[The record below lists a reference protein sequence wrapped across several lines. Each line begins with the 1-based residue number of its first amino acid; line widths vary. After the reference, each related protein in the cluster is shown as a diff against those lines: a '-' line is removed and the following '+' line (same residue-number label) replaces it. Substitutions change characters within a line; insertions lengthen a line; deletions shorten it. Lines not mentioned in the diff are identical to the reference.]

1 MELVEDMSA
10 RDGAL
15 DRAIKG
21 IEKSFGKGCVMRLVD
36 EGLSVS
42 EGSID
47 SGSIGLNQA
56 LGVGGY
62 PRGRIVEIYG
72 PESSGKTTLALHA
85 IAAVQE
91 RGGVAAFIDA
101 EHAMDPV
108 YAKKIGVVGEDL
120 ILSQPDSGEQALEIV
135 ERLIVSGA
143 IDLMVVDS
151 VAALVP
157 KAELDGQMEDQ
168 QVGLQA
174 RMMSKAMR
182 KLTGLVSRSKCTL
195 IFINQ
200 LRQKVGVRFGSNEI
214 TSGGNALKY
223 YASLRLDVRR
233 IGSVKS
239 GEEIQ
244 GNRVRVRVVK
254 NKTSPP
260 FRVAEFEIRFGLG
273 ICRASELLE
282 MAEAQGLVQRMGSWY
297 SYGETKLGQGRE
309 RAREFLIREAD
320 SRESLLARLEN

>member
-1 MELVEDMSA
+1 M
-10 RDGAL
+10 
-15 DRAIKG
+15 
-21 IEKSFGKGCVMRLVD
+21 
-36 EGLSVS
+36 
-42 EGSID
+42 
-47 SGSIGLNQA
+47 
-56 LGVGGY
+56 
-62 PRGRIVEIYG
+62 
-72 PESSGKTTLALHA
+72 
-85 IAAVQE
+85 
-91 RGGVAAFIDA
+91 
-101 EHAMDPV
+101 
-108 YAKKIGVVGEDL
+108 
-120 ILSQPDSGEQALEIV
+120 
-135 ERLIVSGA
+135 
-143 IDLMVVDS
+143 
-151 VAALVP
+151 
-157 KAELDGQMEDQ
+157 
-168 QVGLQA
+168 
-174 RMMSKAMR
+174 
-182 KLTGLVSRSKCTL
+182 
-195 IFINQ
+195 
-200 LRQKVGVRFGSNEI
+200 GVRFGSNEI